1 MHKHEPDLFWR
12 VVVLAYFVA
21 IGTFFTFLALR
32 GAVRNLR
39 RDLRRWREARALVA
53 R

>member
-12 VVVLAYFVA
+12 VVVLTYFAA
-21 IGTFFTFLALR
+21 IGTLFAFLALR

-39 RDLRRWREARALVA
+39 RDLQRWREGRTTAA
-53 R
+53 